1 MQFGQRSV
9 RQGSKVA
16 AGPSTCGDWKLRRI
30 SDGLASR
37 VKGLTAD
44 FCVLLVTNPA
54 PPRRLAVFSPS
65 VAAAAKR
72 LWWRQ
77 ACDFRRRPVPPAIIR
92 NQAGHGRPATPRPGR
107 VLSVRRSPRFH
118 RALSDRQGPA
128 RLPERVH
135 CPSGSRISMTS
146 TPVSIAWQRRRPPTW
161 TRFRRSKIHHD
172 VTKRPLS
179 RLRCRAPQDVRG
191 DAGLTRTNP
200 DFAGTGTNHPF
211 TMTMNPAVLST
222 KSFTPQVPLY
232 H

>member
-1 MQFGQRSV
+1 MIPRPKKRQSDRQFDMQFGQRSV

-161 TRFRRSKIHHD
+161 TRFRRSKIHHSMSPND
-172 VTKRPLS
+172 LCPVCVAGRRKTCVATPVLPVQIRILQA
-179 RLRCRAPQDVRG
+179 RA
-191 DAGLTRTNP
+191 LTTRSP
-200 DFAGTGTNHPF
+200 
-211 TMTMNPAVLST
+211 
-222 KSFTPQVPLY
+222 
-232 H
+232 